1 MSMNDRAGNAIGE
14 SAVSTN
20 MANRSN
26 FQRAVKRLL
35 SNRYNIIGSA
45 ILLFFII
52 LALFPSLIAP
62 YPPNEINLELTL
74 HPPGGSH
81 LLGTDKLGRDIL
93 SRIIHGASASL
104 TVGLGAVCFSFL
116 CGTTLGLIAGYSG
129 GRLGDTIMR
138 IMDALWSLPAII
150 LALAIATVLGPGV
163 RNIILSVGITF
174 TPAFSRIVYAEVL
187 VIKEQ
192 VYVRAAKSLGASN
205 FRIVFF
211 EIFPNTAASLV
222 VYGSL
227 MAGQAIIA
235 EAGLSFLGI
244 GVVAPQAAWGS
255 MLRAG
260 YAFFRIAP
268 WVSIFPGL
276 AIFLLVLAFNFL
288 GDGLRDA
295 LDVKLVETKVG

>member
-1 MSMNDRAGNAIGE
+1 M
-14 SAVSTN
+14 
-20 MANRSN
+20 
-26 FQRAVKRLL
+26 
-35 SNRYNIIGSA
+35 
-45 ILLFFII
+45 
-52 LALFPSLIAP
+52 
-62 YPPNEINLELTL
+62 
-74 HPPGGSH
+74 
-81 LLGTDKLGRDIL
+81 
-93 SRIIHGASASL
+93 
-104 TVGLGAVCFSFL
+104 
-116 CGTTLGLIAGYSG
+116 
-129 GRLGDTIMR
+129 LGDVIMR

-150 LALAIATVLGPGV
+150 LALAIATVLGPGI

-192 VYVRAAKSLGASN
+192 VYVRASRSLGASG

-211 EIFPNTAASLV
+211 EIFPNCAASLI

-244 GVVAPQAAWGS
+244 GVIPPQAAWGS

-260 YAFFRIAP
+260 YAYFRIAP

-295 LDVKLVETKVG
+295 LDVKLVENKVG

>member
-1 MSMNDRAGNAIGE
+1 MSRNYGTGNAGGVTDV
-14 SAVSTN
+14 SAGG
-20 MANRSN
+20 RSN
-26 FQRAVKRLL
+26 FQRAVERLL
-35 SNRYNIIGSA
+35 SNRYNVIGSV
-45 ILLFFII
+45 ILLVFII

-62 YPPNEINLELTL
+62 YPPNEINLELSL
-74 HPPGGSH
+74 HAPGGSH

-93 SRIIHGASASL
+93 SRIIHGSSASL
-104 TVGLGAVCFSFL
+104 TVGLGAVCFSFV
-116 CGTTLGLIAGYSG
+116 CGTTLGLVAGYSG
-129 GRLGDTIMR
+129 GILGDTIMR

-150 LALAIATVLGPGV
+150 LALAIATVLGPGI

-192 VYVRAAKSLGASN
+192 VYVRAARSLGASN

-211 EIFPNTAASLV
+211 EILPNCSASLV

-260 YAFFRIAP
+260 YAFFRVAP

-295 LDVKLVETKVG
+295 LDVKLVENKVA

>member
-1 MSMNDRAGNAIGE
+1 MSTNYSTGNAGGVPTV
-14 SAVSTN
+14 SAGG
-20 MANRSN
+20 RSN
-26 FQRAVKRLL
+26 LRRAAERLL
-35 SNRYNIIGSA
+35 ANRYNVIGSV
-45 ILLFFII
+45 ILLVFIM

-62 YPPNEINLELTL
+62 YPPNEINLEHSLRA
-74 HPPGGSH
+74 PGGSH

-93 SRIIHGASASL
+93 SRIIHGSSASL
-104 TVGLGAVCFSFL
+104 TVGLGAVCFAFV
-116 CGTTLGLIAGYSG
+116 CGTTLGLVAGYSG
-129 GRLGDTIMR
+129 GILGDTIMR

-150 LALAIATVLGPGV
+150 LALAIATVLGPGI

-192 VYVRAAKSLGASN
+192 VYVRAARSLGASN

-211 EIFPNTAASLV
+211 EILPNCSASLV

-260 YAFFRIAP
+260 YALFRVAP

-295 LDVKLVETKVG
+295 LDVKLVENKVA